1 MEFLLTVIVI
11 FIFLGWLLRKIFP
24 LLLAWFI
31 KRKMKNGGASFGSFG
46 PFYSGFYGNSGATEA
61 NEQEEVR
68 RNKEQEGKVTVVTMD
83 QKEKLIEKDMG
94 VYVDFEEEK
103 L

>member
-11 FIFLGWLLRKIFP
+11 FIFLGWVLRKIFP

-31 KRKMKNGGASFGSFG
+31 KRKMKNGGGSFGSFG

-68 RNKEQEGKVTVVTMD
+68 RNKEQEGKVTVVTVD

-94 VYVDFEEEK
+94 EYVDFEEEK

>member
-11 FIFLGWLLRKIFP
+11 FIFLGWVLRKIFP

-31 KRKMKNGGASFGSFG
+31 KRKMKNGAFYWNPGA
-46 PFYSGFYGNSGATEA
+46 ADA
-61 NEQEEVR
+61 KEQEEVR
-68 RNKEQEGKVTVVTMD
+68 RNKEQEGKVTVVTVEER
-83 QKEKLIEKDMG
+83 EKLIEKDMG
-94 VYVDFEEEK
+94 EYVDFEEEK